1 MDKKFN
7 GLPQD
12 DKGIV
17 YVRPVQVD
25 TLPDE
30 VRDQL
35 GDLTVVYSV
44 HRANGM
50 TLALVADRK
59 LASLPLPWG
68 CRSPPWRVM

>member
-1 MDKKFN
+1 MDKRFN
-7 GLPQD
+7 GLAQD

-30 VRDQL
+30 VREQM

-44 HRANGM
+44 HRSNGM

-59 LASLPLPWG
+59 LAFSLAREHDMAPV
-68 CRSPPWRVM
+68 SVH